1 MAIAP
6 HIKETINSKGAS
18 VIRKMFEEGV
28 ALRKLYGAENVFD
41 FSIGNPDLEPP
52 QEVLDAIK
60 EVAASTEKGRHGYM
74 PNAGY
79 QSTRQAMADKV
90 SMEQGVKLTWENTVM
105 SVGAASALNAIFK
118 AILSP
123 GDEVVVPSPFF
134 AEYTNYVKNYNGVL
148 IPVPT
153 VKDEFSLDIDAI
165 KKALNEKTAAI
176 LINSPNNPTGKI
188 YTNKEIIA
196 LTDALKEH
204 GKKTGRMPYLICDEP
219 YRAITYDGKEV
230 SSVFPY
236 YDNAV
241 IASSFAKNLS
251 LPGERMGYIAVNPS
265 CEDAA
270 EFIAAVTF
278 TTRVLGCVN
287 APAFFQRVVEKS
299 WNAKVDYSSYAN
311 RCVQISK
318 VVGDAGI
325 QYTKP
330 EGAFYLWCKVP
341 AKPDENPESIGNDFE
356 FTDHLKKYNI
366 LAAPGTGF
374 GCAGYFRL
382 SYCVAESTILNS
394 AKAFKQAMADW
405 R

>member
-1 MAIAP
+1 MIAP

-18 VIRKMFEEGV
+18 VIRKMFEEGMI
-28 ALRKLYGAENVFD
+28 LRKKFGDDNVFD

-52 QEVLDAIK
+52 IEVVQAIK
-60 EVAASTEKGRHGYM
+60 EIANSTLKGQHGYM

-90 SMEQGVKLTWENTVM
+90 SLEQNTKLTWEHTVM

-123 GDEVVVPSPFF
+123 SDQVIVPSPFF
-134 AEYTNYVKNYNGVL
+134 AEYTNYVKNYSGVL
-148 IPVPT
+148 VSVPT
-153 VKDEFSLDIDAI
+153 KKDDFSLDIEAI
-165 KKALNEKTAAI
+165 KDALTEKTQAV

-188 YTNKEIIA
+188 YSKDEIIQ
-196 LTDALKEH
+196 LSQILKEH
-204 GKKTGRMPYLICDEP
+204 GKKVNRMPYLICDEP
-219 YRAITYDGKEV
+219 YRDITYDSKKV
-230 SSVFPY
+230 SEVFPY
-236 YDNAV
+236 YDNAI

-251 LPGERMGYIAVNPS
+251 IPGERIGYIAVNPS
-265 CEDAA
+265 CEDVN

-278 TTRVLGCVN
+278 TTRVLGYVN

-299 WNAKVDYSSYAN
+299 WNAKVDYSSYHK
-311 RCVQISK
+311 RCKQIST
-318 VVGDAGI
+318 VVQNAGI
-325 QYTKP
+325 QFTKP

-341 AKPDENPESIGNDFE
+341 PKPTDGVDYIGNDFE

-374 GCAGYFRL
+374 GCSGYFRMAF
-382 SYCVAESTILNS
+382 CVSEKTILNS
-394 AKAFKQAMADW
+394 QDAFIKAMKDW
-405 R
+405 K